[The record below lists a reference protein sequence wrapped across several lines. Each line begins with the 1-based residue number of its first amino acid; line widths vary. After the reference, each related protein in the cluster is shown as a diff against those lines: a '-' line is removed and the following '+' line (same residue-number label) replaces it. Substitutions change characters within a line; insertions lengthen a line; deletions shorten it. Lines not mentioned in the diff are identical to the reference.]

1 MLKCLNLI
9 SSSSPFNYRKTHLI
23 NVPKKLIYGTVLDIP
38 SYSRF
43 LPWCEK
49 SHWIDDVV
57 PSEPLIC
64 RGQRRAQLTVNFKL
78 LKESYVSKVT
88 FEPFSSVRA
97 VAADSN
103 LFETLDTV
111 WEFEE
116 QGNNTLIKF
125 YIIFKFHFGAY
136 QSISASL
143 GRMLTD
149 TMLER
154 FVKECHRRHNTRI
167 LS

>member
-9 SSSSPFNYRKTHLI
+9 SPTCPFNYRKTHLI
-23 NVPKKLIYGTVLDIP
+23 KVPKELIYATVLDIP

-57 PSEPLIC
+57 TAGPSISQ
-64 RGQRRAQLTVNFKL
+64 GQRRARLTVNFKL
-78 LKESYVSKVT
+78 LKESYVSEVT
-88 FEPFSSVRA
+88 FEPCSLVRA
-97 VAADSN
+97 VAADSS

-116 QGNNTLIKF
+116 QSNATLIKF
-125 YIIFKFHFGAY
+125 YIIFKFHFGGY

-154 FVKECHRRHNTRI
+154 FVKECHRRHSSLI
-167 LS
+167 LN